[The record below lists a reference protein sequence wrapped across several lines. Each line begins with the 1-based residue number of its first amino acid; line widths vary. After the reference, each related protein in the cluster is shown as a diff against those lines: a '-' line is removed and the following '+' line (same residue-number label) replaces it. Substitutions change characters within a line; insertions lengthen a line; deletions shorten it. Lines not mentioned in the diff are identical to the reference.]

1 MFRGKAQPS
10 APVMRPSPGIY
21 GLVAEFDTAE
31 GVLEAAEKAHAEG
44 YRTMDAYTP
53 IPIHGLDEALGFK
66 PTRLPWL
73 ILAGGLSGAAGL
85 FLFQTWVNVVDYP
98 MNIGGRPYF
107 SWPSFIPVTFEGM
120 VLFASFA
127 AVFGLI
133 AVCGFPQPYHPVA
146 NAPRFE
152 RASSDLFFLCIESRD
167 PHYDATQT
175 RKFLEGLGAQ
185 AVTEVEN

>member
-1 MFRGKAQPS
+1 MFKPKASAALAVKPS
-10 APVMRPSPGIY
+10 LGIY
-21 GLVAEFDTAE
+21 GMVAEFESPEAI
-31 GVLEAAEKAHAEG
+31 VEAAAKAHSEG

-73 ILAGGLSGAAGL
+73 IFAGGLTGASGM
-85 FLFQTWVNVVDYP
+85 FFFQTWVNTMDYP
-98 MNIGGRPYF
+98 INIGGRPYF
-107 SWPSFIPVTFEGM
+107 SWPAFIPVTFEGM
-120 VLFASFA
+120 VLLAAFC
-127 AVFGLI
+127 AVFGLF

-146 NAPRFE
+146 NAPRFD

-167 PHYDATQT
+167 PKYDATTT
-175 RKFLEGLGAQ
+175 RRFLEGLGAR

>member
-1 MFRGKAQPS
+1 MFKPKTAA
-10 APVMRPSPGIY
+10 APAVRPSPGIY
-21 GLVAEFDTAE
+21 GMVAEFDSPDAI
-31 GVLEAAEKAHAEG
+31 VEAAEKAHAEG
-44 YRTMDAYTP
+44 YRVMDAYTP
-53 IPIHGLDEALGFK
+53 VPIHGLDEALGFK

-85 FLFQTWVNVVDYP
+85 FGFQVWVNMVDYP
-98 MNIGGRPYF
+98 LNIGGRPFF

-120 VLFASFA
+120 VLFASFC

-133 AVCGFPQPYHPVA
+133 AACGFPQPYHPVA

-152 RASSDLFFLCIESRD
+152 RASSDLFFLCIESKD
-167 PHYDATQT
+167 PKYDASTT
-175 RKFLEGLGAQ
+175 RRFLEGLGAQ